1 MKKIFIL
8 AALLSFSMYFTQ
20 VAIGKTAVS
29 NPSVSLEFANG
40 NKGIILPWVTSAV
53 SVTGAVDGTVI
64 YDISDRKVKY
74 RRSGTWVDLSI
85 DTTGTVNTAIQAS
98 KTESLSAKVAIG
110 TNSSTDTTSGIL
122 VLTDTDKAM
131 VLPKMD
137 NPHLVIV
144 NPAAGMMAYDTA
156 NHQLA
161 VFNGTV
167 WTFWRP

>member
-98 KTESLSAKVAIG
+98 KTESMSAKVAIG

>member
-137 NPHLVIV
+137 NPHLVII

>member
-85 DTTGTVNTAIQAS
+85 DTTGTVNTAIQVS

>member
-1 MKKIFIL
+1 MKKYFIL